1 VIALAFALAACGGGS
16 KAVSKSAATADPET
30 SIASGTT
37 AGSSSAASGSARSD
51 GAPQHR
57 SSQRLIRFLPPGRLS
72 RSAAAV
78 GNPMKTG
85 VPSSGQ
91 SPVGPVGGCLYDGT
105 GSTQQAQ
112 SLVHAVFPGDKITR
126 SEFDHHVN
134 SQVVGAQAK
143 PV

>member
-1 VIALAFALAACGGGS
+1 
-16 KAVSKSAATADPET
+16 
-30 SIASGTT
+30 
-37 AGSSSAASGSARSD
+37 
-51 GAPQHR
+51 
-57 SSQRLIRFLPPGRLS
+57 
-72 RSAAAV
+72 
-78 GNPMKTG
+78 MKTG

-91 SPVGPVGGCLYDGT
+91 APVGPVGGCLYDGT

-126 SEFDHHVN
+126 SEFDHDVN